1 MYVCSCNIF
10 TDSEVRAVAAE
21 AGSVAQVY
29 RCLGCK
35 PQCGGCARTIKRL
48 LDEVR
53 AEVGC
58 GCATLCPPDSHDC
71 PVIERTIEI
80 VRQLDVSGYDEPV
93 AEPCCAAAHV
103 EAHAHA

>member
-1 MYVCSCNIF
+1 MYVCSCNVF
-10 TDSEVRAVAAE
+10 TDTEVRAVAAE

-35 PQCGGCARTIKRL
+35 PQCGGCARTIRRL

-53 AEVGC
+53 ADVGC
-58 GCATLCPPDSHDC
+58 GCPQVCPPESHDC

-80 VRQLDVSGYDEPV
+80 VRRLDLSALEAETGAAGAHASPAPV
-93 AEPCCAAAHV
+93 AAG
-103 EAHAHA
+103 

>member
-1 MYVCSCNIF
+1 MYVCSCNVF
-10 TDSEVRAVAAE
+10 TDTEVRAVAAE

-35 PQCGGCARTIKRL
+35 PQCGGCARTIRRL

-58 GCATLCPPDSHDC
+58 GCPQVCPPDSHDC

-80 VRQLDVSGYDEPV
+80 VRQLDFSEYDAPERTAAVAAPSEPV
-93 AEPCCAAAHV
+93 RAAS
-103 EAHAHA
+103 